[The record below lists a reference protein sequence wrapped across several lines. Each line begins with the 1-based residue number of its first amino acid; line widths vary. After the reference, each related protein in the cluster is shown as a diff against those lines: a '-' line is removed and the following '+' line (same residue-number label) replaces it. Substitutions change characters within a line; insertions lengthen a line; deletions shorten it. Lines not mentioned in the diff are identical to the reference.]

1 MYGIIFNFKSWH
13 LLSDRNETTPSTNPM
28 TNVVYEEIGEVTN
41 DDRNEG
47 KNYNICFHLIY
58 IIYIQNHL
66 IACMSDCCL
75 MPMRE

>member
-1 MYGIIFNFKSWH
+1 
-13 LLSDRNETTPSTNPM
+13 M